1 MKVLLVSFYFPPA
14 GGAGVQR
21 PLKFAGELAR
31 AGVDVH
37 VLAPDDPRWLHRDE
51 GLTVP
56 ANVSVHRARYIGPR
70 GRRPAEELHGL
81 QGIRRLTR
89 KLALMPR
96 RLLLPDENVTWA
108 ATAIPR
114 ALQLVRK
121 EKIDIVITT
130 SPPSSV
136 HLVGAAVR
144 VLTGVSWVA
153 DLRDSI
159 VAKSDRRFERLS
171 VRLKES
177 SNVPVAW
184 LVARMADATV
194 AVTATIAEEMG
205 RLNARGPISTI
216 PNGCD
221 FDDFEG
227 LEHHPNAKFRITHT
241 GSFFGPRTAVP
252 FLDALRRSD
261 QRIVARFVGDFRAS
275 ERAYARQLELA
286 GRLELHGYVSRRQ
299 SLEMQRDSEALLL
312 LLPDAGEHN
321 KDVPSGKI
329 YEYLAAERPILAA
342 VPHDGKAAGLIEAT
356 RSGTIVRAED
366 ADALAAELARMF
378 EQWLAGILPTPR
390 LTAEWKEK
398 LSRSTRAKELLAV
411 LENLARRTATDHARA
426 LRPGSA
432 RGGRSPRR
440 R

>member
-1 MKVLLVSFYFPPA
+1 MKVLLISFYFPPA

-51 GLTVP
+51 GLVVP

-81 QGIRRLTR
+81 RGLRRLAR
-89 KLALMPR
+89 RLALTPR
-96 RLLLPDENVTWA
+96 RLLLPDENVTWV

-114 ALQLVRK
+114 AVQLVRR

-144 VLTGVSWVA
+144 CLTGASWVA

-159 VAKSDRRFERLS
+159 VAKSDRRFERLT
-171 VRLKES
+171 VRVKEQG
-177 SNVPVAW
+177 NVQVAR
-184 LVARMADATV
+184 LAARMADAIVTV
-194 AVTATIAEEMG
+194 TPTIAEEMR
-205 RLNARGPISTI
+205 RLNARGPIATI

-227 LEHHPNAKFRITHT
+227 LEYHPSERFRITHT
-241 GSFFGPRTAVP
+241 GSFFGARTAKP
-252 FLDALRRSD
+252 FLDALSRSD
-261 QRIVARFVGDFRAS
+261 RRIVARFVGDFRAS
-275 ERAYARQLELA
+275 EREWAEQLDLA
-286 GRLELHGYVSRRQ
+286 GRVELLGYVSRRR
-299 SLEMQRDSEALLL
+299 SLELQRDSEALLL
-312 LLPDAGEHN
+312 LLPDAGERN

-329 YEYLAAERPILAA
+329 FEYLAAERPILAA
-342 VPHDGKAAGLIEAT
+342 VPRDGKAAELIEAT
-356 RSGTIVRAED
+356 RSGNVVQAD
-366 ADALAAELARMF
+366 DPDALAAELGRMF
-378 EQWLAGILPTPR
+378 EQWLAGVLPAPK

-398 LSRSTRAKELLAV
+398 LSRKSRARELLAV
-411 LENLARRTATDHARA
+411 LENLPARRGQT
-426 LRPGSA
+426 
-432 RGGRSPRR
+432 
-440 R
+440 

>member
-51 GLTVP
+51 GLVVP

-81 QGIRRLTR
+81 RGLRCLMRRL
-89 KLALMPR
+89 ALTPR
-96 RLLLPDENVTWA
+96 RLLLPDENVTWV

-114 ALQLVRK
+114 ALQLVRQ

-144 VLTGVSWVA
+144 CLTGVSWVA

-159 VAKSDRRFERLS
+159 VAKSDRRFERLT
-171 VRLKES
+171 VRLKEQG
-177 SNVPVAW
+177 NVQVAR
-184 LVARMADATV
+184 LAARMADAIVTV
-194 AVTATIAEEMG
+194 TPTIAEEMW
-205 RLNARGPISTI
+205 RLNARGPIATI

-227 LEHHPNAKFRITHT
+227 LEYHPSERFRITHT
-241 GSFFGPRTAVP
+241 GSFFGARTAKP
-252 FLDALRRSD
+252 FLDALSRSD
-261 QRIVARFVGDFRAS
+261 PRIVARFVGDFRAS
-275 ERAYARQLELA
+275 EREWADQLDLA
-286 GRLELHGYVSRRQ
+286 GRIELLGYVSRRR
-299 SLEMQRDSEALLL
+299 SLELQRDSEALLL
-312 LLPDAGEHN
+312 LLPDVGERN

-342 VPHDGKAAGLIEAT
+342 VPRDGKAAELIEAT
-356 RSGTIVRAED
+356 KSGTVIQADD
-366 ADALAAELARMF
+366 ADALAAELKRMF
-378 EQWLAGILPTPR
+378 EQWLAGVLPTPK

-398 LSRSTRAKELLAV
+398 LSRKSRARELLAV
-411 LENLARRTATDHARA
+411 LENLPARRGQT
-426 LRPGSA
+426 
-432 RGGRSPRR
+432 
-440 R
+440 

>member
-1 MKVLLVSFYFPPA
+1 MERLMKVLLISFYFPPA

-51 GLTVP
+51 GLAVP

-81 QGIRRLTR
+81 RGLRRLAR
-89 KLALMPR
+89 RLALTPR
-96 RLLLPDENVTWA
+96 RLLLPDENVTWV

-114 ALQLVRK
+114 AVQLVRR
-121 EKIDIVITT
+121 EKIDVVITT

-144 VLTGVSWVA
+144 CLTGVSWVA

-159 VAKSDRRFERLS
+159 VAKSDRGFERLT
-171 VRLKES
+171 VRVKEQG
-177 SNVPVAW
+177 NVQVAR
-184 LVARMADATV
+184 LAARMADAIVTV
-194 AVTATIAEEMG
+194 TPTIAEEMR
-205 RLNARGPISTI
+205 RLNARGPIATI

-227 LEHHPNAKFRITHT
+227 LEYHPSERFRITHT
-241 GSFFGPRTAVP
+241 GSFFGARTAKP
-252 FLDALRRSD
+252 FLDALSRSD
-261 QRIVARFVGDFRAS
+261 PRIVARFVGDFRAS
-275 ERAYARQLELA
+275 EREWADQLDLA
-286 GRLELHGYVSRRQ
+286 GRIELLGYVSRRR
-299 SLEMQRDSEALLL
+299 SLELQRDSEALLL
-312 LLPDAGEHN
+312 LLPDVGERN

-342 VPHDGKAAGLIEAT
+342 VPRDGKAAELIEAT
-356 RSGTIVRAED
+356 KSGTVVQADD
-366 ADALAAELARMF
+366 ADAMAAELGHMF
-378 EQWLAGILPTPR
+378 EQWLAGVLPTPK

-398 LSRSTRAKELLAV
+398 LSRKSRARELLAV
-411 LENLARRTATDHARA
+411 LENLPARRGQT
-426 LRPGSA
+426 
-432 RGGRSPRR
+432 
-440 R
+440 